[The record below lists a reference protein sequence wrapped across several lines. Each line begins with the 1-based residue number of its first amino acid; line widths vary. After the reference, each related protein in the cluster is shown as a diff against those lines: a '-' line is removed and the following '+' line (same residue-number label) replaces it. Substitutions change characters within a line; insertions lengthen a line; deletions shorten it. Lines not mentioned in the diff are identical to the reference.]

1 MDAMWIS
8 ETVSGHRRSD
18 VRDQLAFPPRIL
30 RSLRRR
36 KTRNAPRRLLLR
48 QWFLLRAC
56 RERRKPGL
64 APRERLR
71 VNAPARERRCRI
83 RLLLHGLHPA
93 RWRRAVR
100 RAIRGRGSSPLR
112 GGGIPGSSRLRSTRT
127 RRALLEPGGCLRAL
141 RAAARLPSRLRRRW
155 AHPRG
160 RWPRRAWPGRRELP
174 RRFHL
179 LQIERV
185 AAEPAAVARSAGIS
199 KSTRR
204 AAGSGCIRE
213 AGRRAEF
220 G

>member
-1 MDAMWIS
+1 MPCGFQRRS
-8 ETVSGHRRSD
+8 RGHRRSD
-18 VRDQLAFPPRIL
+18 VRDQPAFPLRIL

-36 KTRNAPRRLLLR
+36 KIRSALRRLLLR
-48 QWFLLRAC
+48 RWSLLRAC
-56 RERRKPGL
+56 RERRKPEP
-64 APRERLR
+64 APRETLR
-71 VNAPARERRCRI
+71 ANATARERRCRT

-100 RAIRGRGSSPLR
+100 RAIRERGSSPLR
-112 GGGIPGSSRLRSTRT
+112 GGGIPGSSRLRSRRT
-127 RRALLEPGGCLRAL
+127 RPALLEPGGCLRAL
-141 RAAARLPSRLRRRW
+141 RAAAQLPSRLRRRW
-155 AHPRG
+155 AHLRG

-174 RRFHL
+174 RRSHL
-179 LQIERV
+179 LRIVRV

-199 KSTRR
+199 KSTRP